1 VSTGRGA
8 LAWAAPAACVGL
20 FVAAYVVGRVSD
32 LPPDITSPETLV
44 LVPVSIGFAVVGALI
59 VSRHPRHRL
68 GWLYVG
74 SATAMATAM
83 FVYAYAWHGL
93 VTAPGALPGALAA
106 GWVSAWVWTLGF
118 SPVMTFGLLLYPD
131 GRLPSR
137 RWWPAAAVSGLA
149 IGGLL
154 LANAFAPGPL
164 VNHPAADNP
173 LGIPGTRRVMETIG
187 AVAEPLVI
195 VGFAAGVAALIVR
208 WRRAPAGGIER
219 RQISLLALAS
229 ATALS
234 VVVVPFGSG
243 TPPWP
248 LTAAILAVF
257 ALVPAAIGVAILR
270 HHLYD
275 IDVVLNRSLV
285 YGGLTASIVAL
296 YAAIVWVAARPLGPG
311 TAANLL
317 ATGVAAAAVLPLR
330 TRLQRVVDRAMYGER
345 GDPYAAVSRLTTR
358 LQAAAAPGEAL
369 AAVVEAIAVSLR
381 LPYVAVETDDG
392 AAVAYGIPSGA
403 QRHVLEL
410 SHQGEDV
417 GRLVIEGRD
426 RQPPSARD
434 LALLADLARPAGAA
448 VHAAGLADA
457 LRVSQRRLVQAREEE
472 RRRLRRDLHDGLGPT
487 LAGVALGLDAAAGA
501 LGTDPDRAR
510 AMLAEL
516 KAETTR
522 AVDDIRR
529 LVYDLRPPALD
540 ELGLPGA
547 VRQQAERLALGNHGM
562 EVRVDVAGTLPR
574 LDAATEVAAYRIAV
588 EAVANAARHAHARRC
603 RVLLATDGLLRVEV
617 TDDGDGIP
625 AGTRPGVGLTAMRE
639 RASEIGGE
647 CTVGPADP
655 AGTRVL
661 ALLPMDRP

>member
-1 VSTGRGA
+1 M
-8 LAWAAPAACVGL
+8 LAWAAPAACVAL
-20 FVAAYVVGRVSD
+20 FVAAYGVGRGAG

-83 FVYAYAWHGL
+83 FVYAYAWYGL

-137 RWWPAAAVSGLA
+137 RWWPAAVVSALA

-154 LANAFAPGPL
+154 LATAFAPGPL
-164 VNHPAADNP
+164 VNHPVADNP
-173 LGIPGTRRVMETIG
+173 LGIPGTRRAMEAIG
-187 AVAEPLVI
+187 VAAEPLVI
-195 VGFAAGVAALIVR
+195 VGFAAGIAALVVR
-208 WRRAPAGGIER
+208 WLRAPAGGIER
-219 RQISLLALAS
+219 RQIALLALAS
-229 ATALS
+229 AAALS
-234 VVVVPFGSG
+234 VIVVPFGSG

-248 LTAAILAVF
+248 VTAAVLTVF
-257 ALVPAAIGVAILR
+257 TLVPAAIGVAILR

-285 YGGLTASIVAL
+285 YSGLTAGVVGL

-311 TAANLL
+311 TGANLV

-330 TRLQRVVDRAMYGER
+330 TRLQRGVDRAMYGER

-358 LQAAAAPGEAL
+358 LQAAVAPGEAL
-369 AAVVEAIAVSLR
+369 AAVAEAIAVSLR

-392 AAVAYGIPSGA
+392 AAVAYGSPSGA

-410 SHQGEDV
+410 SHQGENV

-457 LRVSQRRLVQAREEE
+457 LRASQRRLVQAREEE

-501 LGTDPDRAR
+501 LGTDPDRAL
-510 AMLAEL
+510 AMIAEL
-516 KAETTR
+516 KAETAG

-540 ELGLPGA
+540 ELGLAGA
-547 VRQQAERLALGNHGM
+547 VRQQSERLALGNHGM

-603 RVLLATDGLLRVEV
+603 RVLLASDGLLRVEV

-625 AGTRPGVGLTAMRE
+625 AGTRPGVGLTGMRE

-661 ALLPMDRP
+661 ALLPTGRP

>member
-1 VSTGRGA
+1 MTGAVSTGRGA
-8 LAWAAPAACVGL
+8 LAWAAPAACVAL
-20 FVAAYVVGRVSD
+20 FVAAYVVGRDAD
-32 LPPDITSPETLV
+32 LPPEITSPETLV

-83 FVYAYAWHGL
+83 FVYAYAWYGL
-93 VTAPGALPGALAA
+93 VTEPGALPGALAA

-149 IGGLL
+149 IAGLL
-154 LANAFAPGPL
+154 VATAFAPGPL
-164 VNHPAADNP
+164 VNHPVADNP
-173 LGIPGTRRVMETIG
+173 LGIPGTRGAMEAIG
-187 AVAEPLVI
+187 AAAEPLVL
-195 VGFAAGVAALIVR
+195 VGFAAGVAALVVR

-234 VVVVPFGSG
+234 VVLVPFGSG

-248 LTAAILAVF
+248 VTVAILAVF

-285 YGGLTASIVAL
+285 YGGLTAGIVAL
-296 YAAIVWVAARPLGPG
+296 YAAIVWLAARPLGPG
-311 TAANLL
+311 TA
-317 ATGVAAAAVLPLR
+317 R
-330 TRLQRVVDRAMYGER
+330 TC
-345 GDPYAAVSRLTTR
+345 SRPASPPR
-358 LQAAAAPGEAL
+358 PCCRCAPGCSAWWT
-369 AAVVEAIAVSLR
+369 APCTASGAIRTPRSPGSPPGSRPPPPPARPWPRSPR
-381 LPYVAVETDDG
+381 RSRCRCGCPTSPWRPTTAPRSS
-392 AAVAYGIPSGA
+392 YGTPSGA

-457 LRVSQRRLVQAREEE
+457 LRTSQRRLVQAREEE

-487 LAGVALGLDAAAGA
+487 LASVALGLDAAAGA
-501 LGTDPDRAR
+501 AR
-510 AMLAEL
+510 H
-516 KAETTR
+516 R
-522 AVDDIRR
+522 SR
-529 LVYDLRPPALD
+529 
-540 ELGLPGA
+540 PGA
-547 VRQQAERLALGNHGM
+547 G
-562 EVRVDVAGTLPR
+562 
-574 LDAATEVAAYRIAV
+574 
-588 EAVANAARHAHARRC
+588 AARRAQGRDQRAPSTTSVGWSTTCARPRSTSSAWPGRSVSRPSGWRWATTAWRSGWTSREPC
-603 RVLLATDGLLRVEV
+603 RDSTRRRRSRPTGSRSRRWR
-617 TDDGDGIP
+617 TPPGMPTHTG
-625 AGTRPGVGLTAMRE
+625 AGCCWPPTGCC
-639 RASEIGGE
+639 AS
-647 CTVGPADP
+647 
-655 AGTRVL
+655 R
-661 ALLPMDRP
+661 